1 MDSYEPFILIIS
13 IFLVIKLCHWRKPK
27 LPTGRYPSPLIGNL
41 HQIKPSLAMA
51 HFFAEYIVVSSPE
64 LVKEVLQD
72 HDQVLANRPRM
83 ESPIKI
89 TKDGMG
95 LVWADYRPHYAK
107 LRIICVPELF
117 SGRRIE
123 ALRSINSISSLKRLE
138 I

>member
-1 MDSYEPFILIIS
+1 
-13 IFLVIKLCHWRKPK
+13 
-27 LPTGRYPSPLIGNL
+27 
-41 HQIKPSLAMA
+41 MA
-51 HFFAEYIVVSSPE
+51 HFFAEKSWLHSPVTLVWLNSKLSIVVSSPE
-64 LVKEVLQD
+64 FVKEVLQD
-72 HDQVLANRPRM
+72 HDQVLANRHRM
-83 ESPIKI
+83 ESPVKI

-123 ALRSINSISSLKRLE
+123 ALRPINSISSLKRLE